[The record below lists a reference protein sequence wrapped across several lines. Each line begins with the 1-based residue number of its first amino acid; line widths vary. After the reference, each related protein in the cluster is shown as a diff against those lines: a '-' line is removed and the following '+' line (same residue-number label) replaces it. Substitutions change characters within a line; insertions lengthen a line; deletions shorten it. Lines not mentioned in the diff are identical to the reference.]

1 MIPSPAIG
9 PVGTE
14 VASVVNTV
22 KGWVYE
28 QDGYELPKAIVYMVG
43 DDGTN
48 EKLSVKLDGSF
59 DVEVKPN
66 VNYLFLATCEGYM
79 NYNNMLHVGT
89 VTESH
94 EDTLQFPLP
103 SAQIPVLNS

>member
-1 MIPSPAIG
+1 MTFDGIHNRGYFCSNRTNRRGWDKIYTFECPEIIQS
-9 PVGTE
+9 
-14 VASVVNTV
+14 V

-79 NYNNMLHVGT
+79 N
-89 VTESH
+89 
-94 EDTLQFPLP
+94 
-103 SAQIPVLNS
+103 